1 MTRLPRRLL
10 LWGGAAAVA
19 AGGFAF
25 MAGNTVAASS
35 AGEGAGAVTGYTVSG
50 ITYTVPASVS
60 GASGDS
66 PYCYGNI
73 QGNPFNCYVLA
84 AEFTLTSNATAAP
97 ANGQPTSVVA
107 SLLDGNNVPITGQTN
122 MPTTPNCKIV
132 GSWSSTSSTAGTGTY
147 VCTFG
152 QTSAPYHP
160 KVSDVQQ
167 LNVEA
172 NQ

>member
-1 MTRLPRRLL
+1 MPAATRRT
-10 LWGGAAAVA
+10 A
-19 AGGFAF
+19 
-25 MAGNTVAASS
+25 
-35 AGEGAGAVTGYTVSG
+35 TGTRKA
-50 ITYTVPASVS
+50 TPE
-60 GASGDS
+60 
-66 PYCYGNI
+66 
-73 QGNPFNCYVLA
+73 CYVLA

-107 SLLDGNNVPITGQTN
+107 NLLDGNNVPITEQN
-122 MPTTPNCKIV
+122 PATPNCKIV
-132 GSWSSTSSTAGTGTY
+132 GSWSSGSNTARTGTY

-160 KVSDVQQ
+160 KVADVQQ